1 MHPTRDTLEE
11 AMRTCLAISEEGR
24 GNVGTGAMVA
34 AALVRGKDVVA
45 TGIHRL
51 FGTAHGER
59 DLLNRYQEPVEP
71 DDVLVVNLEPCC
83 PSPTKKTPPCTEI
96 ILARGVR
103 HVAYGLVD
111 PDVRVAGNGL
121 RILHGAGVSSE
132 GPVLEE
138 ACREHNRGFLTMR
151 MHGRPWT
158 GIAETP
164 DDIADLDYR
173 THAAVVGT
181 DADAVLR
188 SFARPG
194 EGFRPLHVYVGSETL
209 ADQPGLKILRTQA
222 DIAEVTRALIT
233 PDGGYHGI
241 TSMVLLGSLAEQARK
256 AALFDK
262 QLRG

>member
-1 MHPTRDTLEE
+1 ML
-11 AMRTCLAISEEGR
+11 ACLRLSEEGR
-24 GNVGTGAMVA
+24 GTVGTGAMVA
-34 AALVRGKDVVA
+34 AALLRGKDVVA

-59 DLLNRYQEPVEP
+59 DLLNRYAGPVEP

-96 ILARGVR
+96 ILDRGVK

-121 RILHGAGVSSE
+121 RILHAAGVSSE

-151 MHGRPWT
+151 MLGRPWT
-158 GIAETP
+158 SVAATP
-164 DDIADLDYR
+164 DDMTDEDFR
-173 THAAVVGT
+173 KHAAVVG
-181 DADAVLR
+181 DDPEAVLR
-188 SFARPG
+188 SLARPG
-194 EGFRPLHVYVGSETL
+194 EGFRPLHVYVGSEAL
-209 ADQPGLKILRTQA
+209 ADQPGLKILRTQTE
-222 DIAEVTRALIT
+222 IAQVTKALIT
-233 PDGGYHGI
+233 PEGDYHGV
-241 TSMVLLGSLAEQARK
+241 TSMVLLGKLAEQART